1 MTPVGDDT
9 ARATEPP
16 EQQALP
22 VPVPGWL
29 AALCRVFA
37 AIGGLVVLAMML
49 MTVVSVV
56 RRSVLG
62 APVPGDFELVE
73 LGSAV
78 AIFCFLPW
86 CQVSGGNVVV
96 DFFTSRA
103 SPRSNHLLSALGDL
117 LYLLIAALLAW
128 RLFHGG
134 AEMRQ
139 YGEQTMVLRIPLW
152 WAFPVVM
159 PAMALLVATCAA
171 TLIGHLRQAR
181 A

>member
-1 MTPVGDDT
+1 MKPAGGDKTDP
-9 ARATEPP
+9 ADLTEH
-16 EQQALP
+16 ALP

-29 AALCRVFA
+29 VALCRLFA
-37 AIGGLVVLAMML
+37 AIGGLVILAMML
-49 MTVVSVV
+49 MTVISVV
-56 RRSVLG
+56 KRSVLG

-73 LGSAV
+73 LGSAI

-86 CQVSGGNVVV
+86 CQVSGGNVLV
-96 DFFTSRA
+96 DFFTSKA
-103 SPRSNHLLSALGDL
+103 NPRTNHLLEALGDL
-117 LYLLIAALLAW
+117 VYLLIAVLLAW

-152 WAFPVVM
+152 WAFPVII

-171 TLIGHLRQAR
+171 TMVGHLRKAR
-181 A
+181 T

>member
-1 MTPVGDDT
+1 MTDPADL
-9 ARATEPP
+9 TEH
-16 EQQALP
+16 ALP

-29 AALCRVFA
+29 AALCRFFA
-37 AIGGLVVLAMML
+37 AIGGLVILAMML

-56 RRSVLG
+56 KRSVLG

-73 LGSAV
+73 LGSAI

-86 CQVSGGNVVV
+86 CQVSGGNVLV
-96 DFFTSRA
+96 DFFTSTA
-103 SPRSNHLLSALGDL
+103 NPRTNHLLEAAGDL
-117 LYLLIAALLAW
+117 LFLLIAALLAW

-134 AEMRQ
+134 AEMWQ

-152 WAFPVVM
+152 WTFPVII

-171 TLIGHLRQAR
+171 TMVGHLRKAR
-181 A
+181 T